1 MLCIELDDPMT
12 VLTQAGDDPPLVEY
26 SSMLSN
32 PFEKKRILKSL
43 GYMPMDGFTD
53 GQLAVTD
60 DSDIMKGIGSV
71 LRVLEDNIKCNDCDR
86 SFFDTSS
93 LERHQKVMHSSY
105 TIDKLVR

>member
-1 MLCIELDDPMT
+1 MSILTHT
-12 VLTQAGDDPPLVEY
+12 VDDPPLVEY

-32 PFEKKRILKSL
+32 PFEKKRVLKSL
-43 GYMPMDGFTD
+43 GYVPVDGFTNQQAD
-53 GQLAVTD
+53 AG

-71 LRVLEDNIKCNDCDR
+71 LRVLEESIKCTNCDR
-86 SFFDTSS
+86 TFFDTSS